1 MENIKE
7 DERELSANEDER
19 ELSATEILRN
29 LKETDPDVRT
39 LINDIMMDER
49 KVMYNKR
56 RPKIHVD
63 INNHIQ
69 RLIR

>member
-7 DERELSANEDER
+7 DQR
-19 ELSATEILRN
+19 ELSATEILIN

-39 LINDIMMDER
+39 LISEIMRDER